1 MKPSPYTKTNISWPL
16 KCFLFI
22 ALTLAFL
29 NNSVSA
35 QNEAKAKKHFDNG
48 RKAYLKFTL
57 EDYSNAVG
65 HFQNAL
71 KEDSNYAAAY
81 AGLSE
86 AYALWGFETEK
97 NGQPAD
103 DYYKRALL
111 NGQKGIEKDSMLGMA
126 HRAMAQACMNANP
139 KKFGQHIY
147 DELARALELD
157 SNDAESNYLMW
168 LHTDN
173 ANASSRWI
181 TRSIALDDQFFQSHY
196 GLGLLYAKQKKFD
209 DAAIHY
215 KKCIDI
221 NPKNYRPYFSL
232 GNAYSQ
238 QKKYEMAIPQY
249 ENTLKLNAKNA
260 DAHFYLGL
268 AYYYQDQNKNA
279 KKYLEKYLEMAPA
292 STFRTQVQEILNE
305 IK

>member
-1 MKPSPYTKTNISWPL
+1 MKRSADTTSDI
-16 KCFLFI
+16 FRLFRRLGFA
-22 ALTLAFL
+22 ALALAFL
-29 NNSVSA
+29 NMSVSA
-35 QNEAKAKKHFDNG
+35 QNEAKAKKHFDSG
-48 RKAYLKFTL
+48 RKAYLRFTP
-57 EDYSNAVG
+57 EDYSEAVT
-65 HFQNAL
+65 HFEKAL
-71 KEDSNYAAAY
+71 KEDSNFAPAY

-86 AYALWGFETEK
+86 AYALWGFEIER
-97 NGQPAD
+97 NGQPAE
-103 DYYKRALL
+103 DYYKKALV
-111 NGQKGIEKDSMLGMA
+111 NGQKGIEKDSALSMT

-147 DELARALELD
+147 DELTRALELD
-157 SNDAESNYLMW
+157 SNDAETNYLMW

-173 ANASSRWI
+173 GNASSRWL
-181 TRSIALDDQFFQSHY
+181 TRSLALNDDFFQSHY

-209 DAAIHY
+209 EAVAHY
-215 KKCIDI
+215 KKCIEI
-221 NPKNYRPYFSL
+221 NPKNYRSYFSL

-238 QKKYEMAIPQY
+238 QKKYELAIPPY
-249 ENTLKLNAKNA
+249 ESTIKLNSKNA

-292 STFRTQVQEILNE
+292 SAFRSQVQEILNE